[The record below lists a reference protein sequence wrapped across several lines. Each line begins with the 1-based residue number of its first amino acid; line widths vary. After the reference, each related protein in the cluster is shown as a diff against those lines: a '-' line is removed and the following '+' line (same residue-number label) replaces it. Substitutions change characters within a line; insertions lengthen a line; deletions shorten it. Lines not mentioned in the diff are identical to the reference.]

1 MPGLTSRFRA
11 PKSISYI
18 DQIFHQNGT
27 LAQQAIVSGDRSA
40 FRLLV
45 DEFGADLTLPYSY
58 PVKWDDRHQINV
70 FALLVYTD
78 HFDPW
83 FA

>member
-1 MPGLTSRFRA
+1 MPTDVCGRP
-11 PKSISYI
+11 PKSINYI
-18 DQIFHQNGT
+18 DQIFYREGT
-27 LAQQAIVSGDRSA
+27 LAQQAVLSGDRSL

-45 DEFGADLTLPYSY
+45 NDFGADLTLPYPY
-58 PVKWDDRHQINV
+58 PVPWDERHQINA
-70 FALLVYTD
+70 FALLVYAD